1 MNDDDEWWW
10 WWMINL
16 KMTVE
21 HEWLISD
28 DFSGC
33 HNRLSEFCICVYFV
47 LSPPPPHRHRW
58 ADSVRILGSA
68 GYRKL
73 QLFLFAFRA
82 ELPERISALGLEA
95 SNSRTN
101 FPFSRL
107 SVFGMQELIAQSSP
121 DRRLDN
127 TAQPFLHGVKP
138 TGQWAKHVC
147 LENSENVG
155 KLRKIITIHG
165 SLWNRSWSRQKI
177 GEIFEEPNGGLS
189 VWSW

>member
-1 MNDDDEWWW
+1 MYDFLMMMMNDDDEWWW
-10 WWMINL
+10 WMMMMNDQPEDDCRTWMIDL
-16 KMTVE
+16 GWFFWMSQPALRV
-21 HEWLISD
+21 LYLCS
-28 DFSGC
+28 
-33 HNRLSEFCICVYFV
+33 Y

-107 SVFGMQELIAQSSP
+107 SIFGMQELIAQSSP

-147 LENSENVG
+147 LEN
-155 KLRKIITIHG
+155 
-165 SLWNRSWSRQKI
+165 
-177 GEIFEEPNGGLS
+177 
-189 VWSW
+189 